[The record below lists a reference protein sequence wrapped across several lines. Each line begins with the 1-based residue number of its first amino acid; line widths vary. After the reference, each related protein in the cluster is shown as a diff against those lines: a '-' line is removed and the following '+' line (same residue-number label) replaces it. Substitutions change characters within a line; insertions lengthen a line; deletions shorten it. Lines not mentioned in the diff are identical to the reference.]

1 MSAEEINEDDE
12 IQVISLEDEKGE
24 NHDFEIIDMIT
35 DNGTEYYALLPYYEN
50 PEELDDKAEEDD
62 VTEVVIMRLSKSGDE
77 EILESIEDEEE
88 YNRIADI
95 FDERLGTESEDVSAE

>member
-12 IQVISLEDEKGE
+12 IQVISLEDEHGE

-35 DNGTEYYALLPYYEN
+35 DNGSDYYALLPYFEN
-50 PEELDDKAEEDD
+50 PEELDDKADD
-62 VTEVVIMRLSKSGDE
+62 TMEVIIMKLSKQGE
-77 EILESIEDEEE
+77 EEVLESIEDEEE

-95 FDERLGTESEDVSAE
+95 FDDRLAQASTEQE

>member
-35 DNGTEYYALLPYYEN
+35 DNGTEYYALLPY
-50 PEELDDKAEEDD
+50 
-62 VTEVVIMRLSKSGDE
+62 
-77 EILESIEDEEE
+77 
-88 YNRIADI
+88 
-95 FDERLGTESEDVSAE
+95 